1 MEKDSNGIYC
11 VTLICIFK
19 INQSNTNI
27 LSKAMV
33 IKSVGGL
40 IKKCT
45 IYILCKKDAKAGGR
59 KETCKSKLSVSVG

>member
-1 MEKDSNGIYC
+1 
-11 VTLICIFK
+11 
-19 INQSNTNI
+19 
-27 LSKAMV
+27 MV